1 MRISVVRPAELGPS
15 EIQAWH
21 SMQLESSSL
30 VNPYLCPEYSVCVGE
45 VQPAAR
51 VAVLTEGSQTIGFFP
66 FERRKFGA
74 GAAIGA
80 GLSNCQGVIHAPGAE
95 WDARELLK
103 ACGLST
109 WQFSRLAAQDQKPF
123 EGYGTD
129 QVHSALVDLSDGYES
144 YNEYFRQKSPKF
156 VKNLNRNVR
165 NLEKDFGKVRFV
177 ADARDM
183 ADLRLLM
190 SWKSDQCKRNGWLDV
205 FARPWV
211 VDLIDRLFATR
222 TDSFSSLLYVL
233 YAGETPIA
241 CELDF
246 RSGHYLAG
254 WHCAYNPEFG
264 KYSPGSLRFLAAV
277 EQMEAAGIQ
286 FYELGDE
293 AYQERFKNS
302 DAYFTKGTVTAGPL
316 AASVHRAQSVSSNY
330 ARRTIKRFPFA
341 YRVADGMLQRMGKI
355 A

>member
-1 MRISVVRPAELGPS
+1 MRISLIRPAELGPS

-21 SMQLESSSL
+21 SMQFETSSL
-30 VNPYLCPEYSVCVGE
+30 LNPFLCPEYSACVGE
-45 VQPAAR
+45 VQSAAR
-51 VAVLTEGSQTIGFFP
+51 VAVLTEGSQTLGFFP

-80 GLSNCQGVIHAPGAE
+80 GLSNCQGLIHAPGAG

-109 WQFSRLAAQDQKPF
+109 WQFNRLTQDQKPF
-123 EGYGTD
+123 ERYGTD
-129 QVHSALVDLSDGYES
+129 QVRSALVDLSNGYES
-144 YNEYFRQKSPKF
+144 YKENFRLKSPKF
-156 VKNLNRNVR
+156 FRNLNRHIR
-165 NLEKDFGKVRFV
+165 NLEKDVGRVRFV
-177 ADARDM
+177 ADTRDL

-190 SWKSDQCKRNGWLDV
+190 SWKSDQCKRNGWLDI

-211 VDLIDRLFATR
+211 VDLIDHLFATR
-222 TDSFSSLLYVL
+222 TDSFGCFLSML
-233 YAGETPIA
+233 YAEETPIA
-241 CELDF
+241 CELGF
-246 RSGHYLAG
+246 RSWHYLVS

-264 KYSPGSLRFLAAV
+264 RYSPGSIRFIFAV

-302 DAYFTKGTVTAGPL
+302 DVYFTKGTVTAGPL
-316 AASVHRAQSVSSNY
+316 AASVYRAQSVSSNY

-341 YRVADGMLQRMGKI
+341 YRVADGVLQRMGKI